1 MSSCT
6 WVRTSLGVYVLG
18 AIEPAERAEVDSHLP
33 ACSRC
38 RDEVAALAGLP
49 ALLGRVNEQQ
59 IAEITGPPEELL
71 ESLLAAAVTERPR
84 RRPTSRPTRRPT
96 WLPLLTA
103 AVFVL
108 VVGAVLGG
116 LLTRGSADD
125 ARSPVARPAV
135 TVTPTVP
142 EDPHAATEH
151 RRAVN
156 RAMHVNAVIGMRG
169 EEWGTS
175 VNVRLSGAPQ
185 GVRCRLYAIAR
196 DGRRDVAASWEVQY
210 IGSEDFYGSTMISRA
225 DLAKFEVLTM
235 DGRRLL
241 TVPV

>member
-1 MSSCT
+1 MSTCT

-49 ALLGRVNEQQ
+49 ALLGRVNEEQ

-71 ESLLAAAVTERPR
+71 ESLLATAVAERPR
-84 RRPTSRPTRRPT
+84 RRRRPT
-96 WLPLLTA
+96 WLPLMAAA
-103 AVFVL
+103 AVVL
-108 VVGAVLGG
+108 VVGALLGG
-116 LLTRGSADD
+116 LLTRGSSDD
-125 ARSPVARPAV
+125 ARPPVALPTV

-169 EEWGTS
+169 EEWGTA
-175 VNVRLSGAPQ
+175 VTVRLSGAPQ
-185 GVRCRLYAIAR
+185 GTRCRLYAVAK
-196 DGRRDVAASWEVQY
+196 DGRRDVAASWWVAY
-210 IGSEDFYGSTMISRA
+210 AGSEDFFGSTMISRA